1 MSGFQQ
7 KVCAILKVSRFGAI
21 WLGTRVLLSTA
32 LTPLLPQ
39 QEGAR
44 AVTQAAPSAGAG
56 RRAGEVHGYHRGE
69 QGRMGPSWS
78 RRGSGKGDI
87 PGTTIHHCPQTPALH
102 SAKTHM

>member
-7 KVCAILKVSRFGAI
+7 KACAILKVSRFGAI
-21 WLGTRVLLSTA
+21 WLGTRVLFSTA

-44 AVTQAAPSAGAG
+44 AVTQAAPSAG
-56 RRAGEVHGYHRGE
+56 EVQGYHRGE

-78 RRGSGKGDI
+78 RRGSDKGDV
-87 PGTTIHHCPQTPALH
+87 PGTTSLPTNSSFA
-102 SAKTHM
+102 